1 MRENEQEYI
10 NFQRW
15 CREDG
20 REEPSWP
27 PKEDADGKDEPKD
40 QRDDEYDSESDDKS
54 DDESGDESDHDDDW
68 HPEQY
73 QVASNPLPAEPTI
86 SRPLVYLCF
95 RMGQKGYM
103 MDSLLKRMQSVFNKR
118 GKASALKEAVLNKIQ
133 DNRKLP
139 RIASLLKVTSFL
151 VRVSVPQ
158 SSVPFYRDIR
168 VPSNMNLR
176 MFRTRV
182 LCPVFD

>member
-1 MRENEQEYI
+1 
-10 NFQRW
+10 
-15 CREDG
+15 
-20 REEPSWP
+20 
-27 PKEDADGKDEPKD
+27 
-40 QRDDEYDSESDDKS
+40 
-54 DDESGDESDHDDDW
+54 
-68 HPEQY
+68 
-73 QVASNPLPAEPTI
+73 
-86 SRPLVYLCF
+86 
-95 RMGQKGYM
+95 MGQKGDM
-103 MDSLLKRMQSVFNKR
+103 MDSLLKGMQSVFNKR

-176 MFRTRV
+176 MFQTRV